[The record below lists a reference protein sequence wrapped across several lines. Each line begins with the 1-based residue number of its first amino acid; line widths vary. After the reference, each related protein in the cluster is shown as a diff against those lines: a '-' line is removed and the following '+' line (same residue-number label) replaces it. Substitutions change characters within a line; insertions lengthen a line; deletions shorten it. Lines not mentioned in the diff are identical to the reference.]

1 MLDMIYSNR
10 DEDGKVRRE
19 SLTNIQDI
27 ASRISR
33 LQDKENVDN
42 NNKRLPIEL
51 NAEASVKVG
60 SFLISIRVTLVAFFL
75 STKRYMY
82 KF

>member
-27 ASRISR
+27 ASRISK

-60 SFLISIRVTLVAFFL
+60 LFLKFLNSGFCSIFL
-75 STKRYMY
+75 SVKGYL
-82 KF
+82 